1 MEKLFS
7 KKAKVLWTLALLLAW
22 GLVFCLIFHLNGK
35 LTVEDILSYQPESPV
50 FAVFIILG
58 LFLLKSV
65 DFIMY
70 SPVLYA
76 SSGIMFPLPFAI
88 LLNTAGVAIMVST
101 PFFIGRSL
109 GPPIVSRLREKHAK
123 LQILEHLHLNND
135 VVASFLVRMLGLP
148 LIPVSLYLGAKELH
162 YGKYLFG
169 SILGLLPVTICATIL
184 GTSADAP
191 GSPAFWIALSVQVLC
206 MASSALIF
214 AVMQKKA
221 KNTGARH

>member
-7 KKAKVLWTLALLLAW
+7 RKAKVLWTLALLLAW

-169 SILGLLPVTICATIL
+169 SILGLLPVTI
-184 GTSADAP
+184 
-191 GSPAFWIALSVQVLC
+191 
-206 MASSALIF
+206 
-214 AVMQKKA
+214 
-221 KNTGARH
+221 